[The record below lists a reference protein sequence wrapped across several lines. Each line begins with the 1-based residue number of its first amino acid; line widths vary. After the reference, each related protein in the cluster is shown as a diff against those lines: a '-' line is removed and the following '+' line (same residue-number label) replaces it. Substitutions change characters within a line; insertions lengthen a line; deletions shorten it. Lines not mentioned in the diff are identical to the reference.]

1 MKKLLVSTMMLL
13 ATVAT
18 YAQQAVGTLTLQP
31 KVALNIASITESD
44 GSDPRIAPA
53 IGAELEYQF
62 TDIFSLSGG
71 VIYSM
76 QGSKE
81 SADGIDGTIKLDYIN
96 VPILANVYVTKG
108 LAVKLGLQPGFM
120 VNDKAKVSSGG
131 ASAEVGLEEALAASG
146 APVSLKKFDLSIPVG
161 LSYEFNNIVLD
172 ARYNW
177 GVTKLFE
184 NEDPKNSVFQ
194 ISLGY
199 KFTL

>member
-1 MKKLLVSTMMLL
+1 MMML
-13 ATVAT
+13 AAVTT

-31 KVALNIASITESD
+31 KVALNIASVTKSD
-44 GSDPRIAPA
+44 GSDPRIALA
-53 IGAELEYQF
+53 IGAELEYQA

-76 QGSKE
+76 QGVKGQ
-81 SADGIDGTIKLDYIN
+81 DGELNGTIKLDYIN

-120 VNDKAKVSSGG
+120 VNDKVKVSGGG
-131 ASAEVGLEEALAASG
+131 ASAEVGLEKAFEAAGMNA
-146 APVSLKKFDLSIPVG
+146 SLKKFDLSIPVG
-161 LSYEFNNIVLD
+161 LSYEFSNFVID

-177 GVTKLFE
+177 GLTKIVDI
-184 NEDPKNSVFQ
+184 EDTKNSVFQ

-199 KFTL
+199 KFAL

>member
-1 MKKLLVSTMMLL
+1 MKKLFISTLMML
-13 ATVAT
+13 ATVST
-18 YAQQAVGTLTLQP
+18 YAQQAVGTLTFQP

-44 GSDPRIAPA
+44 GSDPRFAPA
-53 IGAELEYQF
+53 IGAELEYQA

-76 QGSKE
+76 QGAKE

-96 VPILANVYVTKG
+96 VPILANVYVAKG

-120 VNDKAKVSSGG
+120 VNNKVKVSGGG
-131 ASAEVGLEEALAASG
+131 ASAEVGLEDAMEAAG
-146 APVSLKKFDLSIPVG
+146 TPISLNKFDLSIPVG

-199 KFTL
+199 KFAL